1 MSKLTF
7 NIPGFFS
14 AIHQQGGGSDF
25 PVLTKMLAKA
35 AAEAGTK
42 DELNML
48 CEQFKLGNDFQPPVA
63 AIMQYSATEKSH
75 EQNQWICCASPVMIV
90 PNRDHLDLVQSTGF
104 DISED
109 EASRF
114 CDEFND
120 YFKEDGLSFSYTAPD
135 KWFCHAKTP
144 FNVPSTAPFAFT
156 GGDIA
161 PYVPRDAEST
171 QWRRLFNETQMLL
184 HHSATNR
191 SRSVLGKPEINSLWF
206 WGGGCLNPSF
216 DAVGLSVYSDDDFT
230 LGLARLTQSHVFPLS
245 ADFQANDFRN
255 DILVSVDA
263 FCKDYDGWDERYFL
277 PALQLL
283 KSGKVD
289 QINFFLG
296 SEKSYVLRKPDLLR
310 FWKKHNVFQ
319 ETISD

>member
-1 MSKLTF
+1 MTKLTF
-7 NIPGFFS
+7 IIPGFFS
-14 AIHQQGGGSDF
+14 AIQQQGGELNF

-35 AAEAGTK
+35 AVEAGTK

-48 CEQFKLGNDFQPPVA
+48 CEQFKLGSDFQPPVA
-63 AIMQYSATEKSH
+63 AILHYAATEESH
-75 EQNQWICCASPVMIV
+75 EQIRWICCASPVMIV

-104 DISED
+104 DISE
-109 EASRF
+109 EEVSSF
-114 CDEFND
+114 CEEFND
-120 YFKEDGLSFSYTAPD
+120 YFKEDGLSFSYTTPD
-135 KWFCHAKTP
+135 KWFCHAETSFNTP
-144 FNVPSTAPFAFT
+144 NTAPFAFT

-191 SRSVLGKPEINSLWF
+191 SRSVQGKAEINSLWL
-206 WGGGCLNPSF
+206 WGGGCLNTSF
-216 DAVGLSVYSDDDFT
+216 NPIGLSVYSDDDFT
-230 LGLARLTQSHVFPLS
+230 LGLARLTQSHVSGLS
-245 ADFQANDFRN
+245 TDFQANDFRN

-263 FCKDYDGWDERYFL
+263 FRTDYSAWDERYFL

-283 KSGKVD
+283 KSGKID
-289 QINFFLG
+289 KINFFLG
-296 SEKSYVLRKPDLLR
+296 LENSYVLRKPDLLR

-319 ETISD
+319 A